1 MRIHVIAILVLVGTA
16 LISLMSLALAQ
27 WSALSSGYA
36 VTTNWHG
43 QEVPF
48 GETVTVWAGTND
60 TNVEKVLFR
69 WKRPD
74 NSIFAEVTVSVFGP
88 YLTPNVPG
96 GVPKEISDWA
106 QENQGKNIYYA
117 NDTQLPDTI
126 GDWGIQAFFIGPD
139 GTTKSHVQDT
149 IAIRGTSFNV
159 IPDLPIVGTAGAL
172 VSMLLGLGMFL
183 KKKKQSSNF

>member
-1 MRIHVIAILVLVGTA
+1 MKMHVIAILVLVGTA
-16 LISLMSLALAQ
+16 LLSLMSLAWAQ

-43 QEVPF
+43 QEVSF
-48 GETVTVWAGTND
+48 GKNVTVWAGTND
-60 TNVEKVLFR
+60 TNVKEVLFR

-74 NSIFAEVTVSVFGP
+74 DSTFIEVTVSVFGP
-88 YLTPNVPG
+88 YLTPDL
-96 GVPKEISDWA
+96 PKGIPEEIIDWA
-106 QENQGKNIYYA
+106 EANQGKYIYYA

-126 GDWGIQAFFIGPD
+126 GDWGIQAFFIGSH
-139 GTTKSHVQDT
+139 GTTKSHVEDT
-149 IAIRGTSFNV
+149 IAIRATSFNV

-183 KKKKQSSNF
+183 KKKK